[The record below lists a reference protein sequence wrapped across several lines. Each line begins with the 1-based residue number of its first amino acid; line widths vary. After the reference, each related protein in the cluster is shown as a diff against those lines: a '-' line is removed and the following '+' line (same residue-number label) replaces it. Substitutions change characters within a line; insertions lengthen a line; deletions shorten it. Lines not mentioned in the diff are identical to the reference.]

1 MRGLKIAIK
10 TLAIVAVLVI
20 VVVGG
25 YVGYVAMQY
34 YRIEDNFVLSC
45 QNNASDKV
53 EIGQEYTI
61 STFNIGFGAY
71 NHDFSFFMDSGEFLD
86 GKTVTGKWSTAKDKQ
101 TVLTNTNGAISEIA
115 KLNAD
120 FMFFQEVDENGDRSH
135 HVNQLEKIKQSFNG
149 FGSVYAENFHTAKLL
164 YPFND
169 PHGKTNAGIVT
180 LSNKH
185 VSSAVRRSF
194 PVDESFPNKFFDLDR
209 CFSITYLP
217 VENSNKYLCLVNV
230 HASAYDEGGVI
241 RKQQMQMLNQVLTL
255 ERNAGNYVVVG
266 GDFNHDVANS
276 HGEFATQMK
285 KPNWVFEMKNSDLAN
300 GFRFATAKNA
310 PTCRSTDI
318 EYTKG
323 VNYTVVVDGFIISDN
338 VESIS
343 VQNVDLDFKYS
354 DHNPVVLKFKLK

>member
-1 MRGLKIAIK
+1 MRGLKKAIK
-10 TLAIVAVLVI
+10 ALAVAVAVVI

-25 YVGYVAMQY
+25 YVGYVAAQY
-34 YRIEDNFVLSC
+34 YRIDDNLALSC
-45 QNNASDKV
+45 ENNQASKV
-53 EIGQEYTI
+53 KIGQEYTI

-71 NHDFSFFMDSGEFLD
+71 THEFSFFMDSGEFVD

-101 TVLTNTNGAISEIA
+101 TVLTNTNGAISEIE

-135 HVNQLEKIKQSFNG
+135 HVNQLNAIQNNFNG
-149 FGSVYAENFHTAKLL
+149 FASIYAENFHTAKLL

-180 LSNKH
+180 LSSKQ
-185 VSSAVRRSF
+185 VSGAVRRSF

-217 VENSNKYLCLVNV
+217 VENSDKYLCLVNV
-230 HASAYDEGGVI
+230 HASAYDEGGII
-241 RKQQMQMLNQVLTL
+241 RKQQMQMLNQVLAG
-255 ERNAGNYVVVG
+255 ERQAGNYIVVG
-266 GDFNHDVANS
+266 GDFNHDIANS
-276 HGEFATQMK
+276 HGAFATQMK
-285 KPNWVFEMKNSDLAN
+285 KPNWVFEMNDSDLAS

-318 EYTKG
+318 AYTKG
-323 VNYTVVVDGFIISDN
+323 VNYTVVVDGFIVSDN
-338 VESIS
+338 VESID

>member
-1 MRGLKIAIK
+1 MRALKTTIK
-10 TLAIVAVLVI
+10 ILAIAVAVVI
-20 VVVGG
+20 VLVGG
-25 YVGYVAMQY
+25 YIGYVAKQY
-34 YRIEDNFVLSC
+34 YRIEDNLALSC
-45 QNNASDKV
+45 NNNQHAQVKT
-53 EIGQEYTI
+53 GREYTI

-71 NHDFSFFMDSGEFLD
+71 NHDFSFFMDSGEFFD
-86 GKTVTGKWSTAKDKQ
+86 GRQVTGKWSTAKDKQ

-120 FMFFQEVDENGDRSH
+120 FMFFQEVDEDGDRSH
-135 HVNQLEKIKQSFNG
+135 HVNQLEAITSSFDG
-149 FGSVYAENFHTAKLL
+149 FANVYAENFHTAKLL

-180 LSNKH
+180 LSNKQ
-185 VSSAVRRSF
+185 VSKAVRRSF

-217 VENSNKYLCLVNV
+217 VQDSNKYLCLVNV

-241 RKQQMQMLNQVLTL
+241 RKQQMKMLNDVLSI
-255 ERNAGNYVVVG
+255 ERQAGNYIVVG
-266 GDFNHDVANS
+266 GDFNHDIANS
-276 HGEFATQMK
+276 HGAFETQMK
-285 KPNWVFEMKNSDLAN
+285 KPNWVFEMTDSNLAH
-300 GFRFATAKNA
+300 GFSFATAKNA

-318 EYTKG
+318 AYAKG
-323 VNYTVVVDGFIISDN
+323 VNYTVVVDGFIVSDN

-354 DHNPVVLKFKLK
+354 DHNPVVLKFRLK